1 VVKYKENIHSYLF
14 WRRVFVSINI
24 AHALRKPLSLVIFCT
39 GLLLIYI
46 LFKPI
51 QPALYT
57 FGDNLLQ
64 AGVEMVGLLLALPIL
79 LPRSIREQA
88 RARSSRGWLDW
99 WMPTGSAA
107 PILLAFAIL
116 SYIIGQTIWTMNE
129 NVLHV
134 AVLFPS
140 WADAGYLASYPF
152 ALLAILY
159 LPRERRSP
167 SSRAR
172 IVFDAVIATIG
183 VVTFSWYFVL
193 GPSLMHG
200 DADMFGRL
208 VGTIYPLCNL
218 ILIFCLIL
226 LTVRNNLRAMRP
238 VTYLLFVAFS
248 VLAVTDTIYNFQQLH
263 NSYTTGTLL
272 DLGWPLGFL
281 LLGLAARAIYLL
293 PLPQENEETKENKRT
308 AEQNTP
314 WQIFI
319 PYAWVPTLG
328 ILLFFIWRSGDHS
341 KLVIGVV
348 AGASVLL
355 SLILVRQVVAVRE
368 LHALYVNNDS
378 LEAAN
383 MRLEIQATHDALTG
397 LPNRTFLQKQLEQE
411 AQNARENNI
420 PAALLLL
427 DLDRFK
433 EVNDTLGH
441 TVGDLLLQ
449 KIGHRLQDHLR
460 STDLIAR
467 LGGDEFAIVL
477 PATDAEGAIQAAR
490 TLAGVL
496 DMPIPVDGHAFSIGG
511 SIGIALTPD
520 HGFDVTTLLRCAD
533 VAMYVA
539 KRSQSGHAEY
549 SLKIDQHSPFKLALM
564 SELRQAIADDRLLI
578 HYQPKVSF
586 SLGTMVGVEALVR
599 WPHPVHGL
607 IPPDDFIPLAERTGL
622 IGPLTRW
629 VLERAV
635 RQCRDWEQ
643 DGLHM
648 NVAVN
653 LSTHTLYDPKLL
665 TTVTDLL
672 QAHEVAPSQ
681 LTLEITE
688 SMLMEEPERAHV
700 VLADLRTIGV
710 SIAIDDF
717 GTGYSSLSYLKR
729 LPIDEVKI
737 DKAFVHGLGID
748 ADPADAAIV
757 QAVLAMAHPLECAV
771 VAEGVESAE
780 AWAFLQEHG
789 CDLAQGY
796 YCSRPLPAAELE
808 QWARNTCWGC
818 IDNQWQISPAS
829 GATSSGVNR

>member
-1 VVKYKENIHSYLF
+1 
-14 WRRVFVSINI
+14 VFVSSNF

-39 GLLLIYI
+39 GLFLIY
-46 LFKPI
+46 LVFKPI

-57 FGDNLLQ
+57 FGDNILQ
-64 AGVEMVGLLLALPIL
+64 AGLETVGLLLALPIL

-88 RARSSRGWLDW
+88 RERSSRGWLDW
-99 WMPTGSAA
+99 WMPTGSVA
-107 PILLAFAIL
+107 PLLLACSIL
-116 SYIIGQTIWTMNE
+116 SYIIGQIIWTVNE

-140 WADAGYLASYPF
+140 WSDAGYLAAYPL
-152 ALLAILY
+152 ALLAILF
-159 LPRERRSP
+159 LPSEKRSP
-167 SSRAR
+167 TNRPR
-172 IVFDAVIATIG
+172 IVFDAVIAMIG

-193 GPSLMHG
+193 GPTIMHRETG
-200 DADMFGRL
+200 MLDRL
-208 VGTIYPLCNL
+208 LGVMYPLSTL
-218 ILIFCLIL
+218 VLIFCLIL
-226 LTVRNNLRAMRP
+226 LTVRNNQRAMRP
-238 VTYLLFVAFS
+238 VTSLLFLAFV
-248 VLAVTDTIYNFQQLH
+248 VLTITNTIYNFQQFH
-263 NSYTTGTLL
+263 NNYLTGTLL

-281 LLGLAARAIYLL
+281 LLGLAARTIYLL
-293 PLPQENEETKENKRT
+293 PPPQAAEQVNDNKRVS
-308 AEQNTP
+308 EQNTP

-328 ILLFFIWRSGDHS
+328 ILLLFIWIRGDHS
-341 KLVIGVV
+341 KLVMGVV
-348 AGASVLL
+348 IGAAILL

-368 LHALYVNNDS
+368 LHDLYVNNDA

-397 LPNRTFLQKQLEQE
+397 LPNRTFLQKRLEEE
-411 AQNARENNI
+411 AQNARESNI

-477 PATDAEGAIQAAR
+477 PATDAGGAIQTAR
-490 TLAGVL
+490 TLVGVL
-496 DMPIPVDGHAFSIGG
+496 DMPILVDGHAFSIGG
-511 SIGIALTPD
+511 SIGIALIPD

-549 SLKIDQHSPFKLALM
+549 SLKIDQHSPYKLALM
-564 SELRQAIADDRLLI
+564 SELRQAIADERLLI
-578 HYQPKVSF
+578 YYQPKVSF
-586 SLGTMVGVEALVR
+586 SIGRMVGVEALVR

-607 IPPDDFIPLAERTGL
+607 ILPEEFIPMAERTGL

-635 RQCRDWEQ
+635 HQCRDWEQ

-672 QAHEVAPSQ
+672 QAYEVAPSQ

-757 QAVLAMAHPLECAV
+757 QAVVAMAHPLQCEV

-780 AWAFLQEHG
+780 AWTFLQELG

-796 YCSRPLPAAELE
+796 YCSRPLPALELE

-829 GATSSGVNR
+829 GATSSGMNR